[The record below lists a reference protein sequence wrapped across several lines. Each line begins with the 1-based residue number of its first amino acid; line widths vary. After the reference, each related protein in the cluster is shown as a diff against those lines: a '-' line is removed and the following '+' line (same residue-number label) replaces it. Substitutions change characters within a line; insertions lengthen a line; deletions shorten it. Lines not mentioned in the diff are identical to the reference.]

1 MQERRAR
8 DRAVRRGVFLNT
20 DGWQMRSPT
29 GSRRLRDST
38 AASFG
43 LLDEVLFNAEKRRS
57 GDLEGENGE
66 RRGVI
71 YSADFIKCGLWNG
84 AKELIFM

>member
-1 MQERRAR
+1 M
-8 DRAVRRGVFLNT
+8 NT
-20 DGWQMRSPT
+20 DGWQRAPLTLRQM
-29 GSRRLRDST
+29 LRDST
-38 AASFG
+38 AASLG
-43 LLDEVLFNAEKRRS
+43 LLDEVLSNAEKRRS